1 MPDRAILPQLNQEV
15 LGILQSYRDTMS
27 HPETISESLIGL
39 SRILRTRFSQL
50 ADLDSHLGYED
61 AEVIDNFQ
69 LQLFLAGFDTD
80 GEARIGSLNLTV
92 KRQRWADGH
101 LHWTSEEL
109 DGTRIEPVGGA
120 LLVRSGGLD
129 KIEKA
134 MLSHPENFPSAIMKE
149 YVRAMQKDNGASL
162 PLEFLEKRG
171 QLFKSQTQ
179 KVEKAVGGSDQVAT
193 IVKGNPPKFVGLA
206 SFPSIKPPI
215 PFSEIDCLAAVT
227 LSGTG
232 MIRTGHHPA
241 IFQSCTFDGV
251 TVEVRYNVFLQCT
264 FLNANLI
271 FDGGDAVFD
280 EDNEIKGTSVLSLGL
295 HSARRPDLAKQLAS
309 RFDFLHGGTAVPNPN
324 GVNPAAKPSN
334 LE

>member
-109 DGTRIEPVGGA
+109 DGTRIEPVGDA

-171 QLFKSQTQ
+171 QLFKSQT
-179 KVEKAVGGSDQVAT
+179 
-193 IVKGNPPKFVGLA
+193 
-206 SFPSIKPPI
+206 
-215 PFSEIDCLAAVT
+215 
-227 LSGTG
+227 
-232 MIRTGHHPA
+232 
-241 IFQSCTFDGV
+241 
-251 TVEVRYNVFLQCT
+251 
-264 FLNANLI
+264 
-271 FDGGDAVFD
+271 
-280 EDNEIKGTSVLSLGL
+280 
-295 HSARRPDLAKQLAS
+295 
-309 RFDFLHGGTAVPNPN
+309 
-324 GVNPAAKPSN
+324 
-334 LE
+334 